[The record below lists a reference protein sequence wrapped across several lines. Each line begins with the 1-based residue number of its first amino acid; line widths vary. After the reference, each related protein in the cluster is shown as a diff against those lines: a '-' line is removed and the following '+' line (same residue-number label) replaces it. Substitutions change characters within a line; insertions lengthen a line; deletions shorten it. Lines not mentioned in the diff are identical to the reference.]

1 MTSVF
6 FIAILVLLNKFTNEN
21 FDGEKMNRLSN
32 IKNKTPKTKKKIKL
46 SRLFTLLFIMLLICI
61 IIFLIIFFIK
71 NNFFKNNNTQETI
84 AQDVKYNIKIDGYT
98 STFSTN
104 EENTKIYKEFKQDQ
118 NTPWA
123 NKPYWGGT
131 MSLNGCGITSIAI
144 IASGYNINITPEDL
158 RTKYYPH
165 LNAEEMYIALNDL
178 GLICEDFWFTSIYL
192 NEDYILEW
200 LKTNRPILI
209 CVDNSKENIWT
220 KASHYMVLLACNE
233 NNQVYLSNPNGIEN
247 TSNES
252 GWYNINEI
260 LPYTTKA
267 LFIENYN

>member
-1 MTSVF
+1 
-6 FIAILVLLNKFTNEN
+6 
-21 FDGEKMNRLSN
+21 MNRLSN
-32 IKNKTPKTKKKIKL
+32 IKNKSQKNKKKIKL
-46 SRLFTLLFIMLLICI
+46 SRLFTLLGIILTIFIILLII
-61 IIFLIIFFIK
+61 IQLIKI
-71 NNFFKNNNTQETI
+71 NFFTNNTISKE
-84 AQDVKYNIKIDGYT
+84 NIKEITYDIKKDGYT
-98 STFSTN
+98 TTFSTT
-104 EENTKIYKEFKQDQ
+104 EKTTKTYKEYKQNQ